1 MASKVTPAAKEER
14 AKVEGAEKEGGAAEE
29 AGASVSIHG
38 RFDQNWASFRR
49 TEPVLMAPIVVK

>member
-29 AGASVSIHG
+29 AGASSPSMAVSIKIG
-38 RFDQNWASFRR
+38 PRFVEQNQCWWH
-49 TEPVLMAPIVVK
+49 P